1 MREMFVK
8 QEQIFLEKIK
18 DMKANLIK
26 ELKQSEQI
34 QIYEVTQRL
43 RQLDL
48 YLDQLN
54 EYQESELKK
63 MRDDHDKF
71 QNLVH
76 SFNSKMEVVFH
87 YEQNN

>member
-8 QEQIFLEKIK
+8 QERIFLEKIK

-87 YEQNN
+87 YE

>member
-34 QIYEVTQRL
+34 QIYEVT
-43 RQLDL
+43 
-48 YLDQLN
+48 
-54 EYQESELKK
+54 
-63 MRDDHDKF
+63 
-71 QNLVH
+71 
-76 SFNSKMEVVFH
+76 
-87 YEQNN
+87 